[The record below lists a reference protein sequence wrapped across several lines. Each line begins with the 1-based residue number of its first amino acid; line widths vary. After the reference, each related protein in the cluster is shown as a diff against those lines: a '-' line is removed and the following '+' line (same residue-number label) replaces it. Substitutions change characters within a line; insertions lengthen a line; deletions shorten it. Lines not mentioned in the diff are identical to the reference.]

1 MRSKIGSILVS
12 IVIAVGLWLYVITA
26 VSPGSTDTYYNIP
39 VVMEGE
45 TVLNER
51 GLMITG
57 VSSNTVSV
65 RLSGNRTDLSRV
77 NSGNI
82 TVKLDLS
89 KIYEPGSQIPMA
101 YTPTFPGDVPSNA
114 FVIESKY
121 PGNIQVSVARRV
133 TKEDVPVQ
141 VKWIGSAPEGFM
153 SDREN
158 RVLDFPNITV
168 SGPDYVVN
176 EIAMAVIEVDLSE
189 QRESIS
195 QSYHYTL
202 CDAEGNPVD
211 AELVTTNVE
220 EVRLDVK
227 IQRVKD
233 VKLVYT
239 LVEGAGATAK
249 NARINMSADTIRV
262 SGSEAALDNLGDSIT
277 VGTVNLAEINKS
289 SSLTYEVVL
298 PEGVTNLS
306 GVTEVTVDIQ
316 LIGLATKEFTIEKV
330 KSINVPEGM
339 EAELFTEKMTVVVRG
354 PSALIQKLTEKDI
367 TVSVDFTDAEAG
379 ASTFK
384 ATVTFAEGFE
394 GLGVFKADPIS
405 ASIQQKD

>member
-1 MRSKIGSILVS
+1 
-12 IVIAVGLWLYVITA
+12 
-26 VSPGSTDTYYNIP
+26 
-39 VVMEGE
+39 
-45 TVLNER
+45 
-51 GLMITG
+51 
-57 VSSNTVSV
+57 
-65 RLSGNRTDLSRV
+65 
-77 NSGNI
+77 
-82 TVKLDLS
+82 
-89 KIYEPGSQIPMA
+89 
-101 YTPTFPGDVPSNA
+101 
-114 FVIESKY
+114 
-121 PGNIQVSVARRV
+121 
-133 TKEDVPVQ
+133 
-141 VKWIGSAPEGFM
+141 M

-289 SSLTYEVVL
+289 GSLTYEVVL